1 MSSLGT
7 RIRIEN
13 EVLGEIEKKSSE
25 EELANRLMYLLADNY
40 PLRSASI
47 IALGPEGD
55 EIAVFAHRGLSGNFI
70 KELYAHRSLPLIAAA
85 LKGEVTV
92 GRDDSRAKDPA
103 FRLEHDYK
111 SLYAA
116 PCRLQDQSIGVFIA
130 DSTDPDL
137 LDAQTRDAFSAYA
150 RLAALFLAL
159 RNLRGKISRIP
170 DVDAVTGLSTFKHF
184 HEVLH
189 RELTRGKKFH
199 HPVSMAFVKIRHLRE
214 MNEVYGHVAADAA
227 LSEVG
232 RRVTGALREV
242 DYAARSGGK
251 IYIMMPKFGKSEAAD
266 AMKKVVDEMNASP
279 IGKGEV
285 RLNAA
290 VGIVSYP
297 KDGDSERVL
306 IPYAD
311 AMVLEA
317 TRRGGN
323 AIAVFKD

>member
-1 MSSLGT
+1 MSGVDT

-13 EVLGEIEKKSSE
+13 EILGRIEKKYSE
-25 EELANRLMYLLADNY
+25 EEQGNQLMHLLVENY
-40 PLRSASI
+40 PLRSAST
-47 IALGPEGD
+47 IAVEPDGD
-55 EIAVFAHRGLSGNFI
+55 NISVFAHRGLSGNFI
-70 KELYAHRSLPLIAAA
+70 KELYTQRSRPLIGAAMEA
-85 LKGEVTV
+85 EVV
-92 GRDDSRAKDPA
+92 VQAGDSRAKDPS
-103 FRLEHDYK
+103 FRFEHEYK

-116 PCRLQDQSIGVFIA
+116 PCRIQEKTIGVFIA
-130 DSTDPDL
+130 DSDVPGL
-137 LDAQTRDAFSAYA
+137 LAAETREAFSAYA
-150 RLAALFLAL
+150 RLATLFLAL

-189 RELTRGKKFH
+189 RELTRGMKFH
-199 HPVSMAFVKIRHLRE
+199 HPVSLVFVKIRHLRE

-227 LSEVG
+227 LAEVA
-232 RRVTGALREV
+232 RRTTGTLREV

-251 IYIMMPKFGKSEAAD
+251 VYILMPKYSKAEAAGVMRRVVE
-266 AMKKVVDEMNASP
+266 AMEASP
-279 IGKGEV
+279 VGKGEV
-285 RLNAA
+285 TLNVA

-306 IPYAD
+306 IPYAA